1 MEVPAAFVQLRDG
14 ATATEEELIAFC
26 LDAIATYR
34 VPRYVRF
41 VTEWP
46 MSGTKIKKV
55 ELRRRIAEELEA
67 AGITEAP
74 RRRGRV

>member
-1 MEVPAAFVQLRDG
+1 
-14 ATATEEELIAFC
+14 
-26 LDAIATYR
+26 

-55 ELRRRIAEELEA
+55 ILREMIAADLKEK
-67 AGITEAP
+67 GSPAP
-74 RRRGRV
+74 PRSPSRLRGSHSLTF